1 MTLEF
6 LQKEMIKAMKD
17 KNKKRK
23 EVISTLVQAV
33 KKYGIDN
40 KCKDNISENQIDM
53 VILKEKKTMQ
63 EMIDTCPKEREDLLN
78 DYKEKM
84 TIIDEFAPVLM
95 TSEDEIKDF
104 VNSLGIELTK
114 ANRGNIMKELKGKA
128 DMKIA
133 NKVISLILS

>member
-23 EVISTLVQAV
+23 EVISALVQAV

-40 KCKDNISENQIDM
+40 KCKDNILENQVDM